1 MLEKGTKKVVDTFT
15 SVKKA
20 MEELPT
26 NANNFFKDLP
36 KNLDKLSKDVPAKL
50 KTSAIAFEEW
60 AGRIVTGV
68 GTFTRNAEKRLNE
81 AGPAGESM
89 GENAWKSIQKLGHDI
104 SNNIQWFLGAVASA
118 QLKVNSW
125 FAMNLPKIGQWAT
138 GLIGTL
144 AGVQNKVSAWISNPS
159 SWGKLVTSIQNGF
172 NSALANL
179 KLPNLGA
186 WLQKKFD
193 LGYKPN
199 GKDGGKDGDPTTA
212 NAFGSPGIGF
222 SSLSKAVAF
231 ENKHKPPGSSLVV
244 ANSSET
250 IIPAAYGFIP
260 SQGMYSSSRSGM
272 SSAPISVSAPI
283 TIHQQPGQDA
293 EELASMVAMKIGE
306 AVAQA
311 RSASVFV

>member
-1 MLEKGTKKVVDTFT
+1 LIAENCSSVSSIQGKYAAAVRLNTGEQTKLAAQLAAAKTKQAASIAAINKGWETMSSASRIKILSASEQLALAINQAATMIRSAKGTITTPPAPGAKTKADLLGDGKGGVD
-15 SVKKA
+15 
-20 MEELPT
+20 
-26 NANNFFKDLP
+26 
-36 KNLDKLSKDVPAKL
+36 KNRPPAPNPPASKPGVP
-50 KTSAIAFEEW
+50 S
-60 AGRIVTGV
+60 
-68 GTFTRNAEKRLNE
+68 
-81 AGPAGESM
+81 
-89 GENAWKSIQKLGHDI
+89 
-104 SNNIQWFLGAVASA
+104 
-118 QLKVNSW
+118 
-125 FAMNLPKIGQWAT
+125 
-138 GLIGTL
+138 
-144 AGVQNKVSAWISNPS
+144 
-159 SWGKLVTSIQNGF
+159 
-172 NSALANL
+172 
-179 KLPNLGA
+179 
-186 WLQKKFD
+186 
-193 LGYKPN
+193 
-199 GKDGGKDGDPTTA
+199 
-212 NAFGSPGIGF
+212 NAFGSPGINF